1 MMLDIIDT
9 ALKLKE
15 TSENLRNMKD
25 NSSSDEFSRLVKDFE
40 IEVDRLNVAL
50 IDTFGDDSDIM
61 QFTYEL
67 KSAVVALRND
77 NVESGPS
84 IG

>member
-25 NSSSDEFSRLVKDFE
+25 NSSSDELSRLVKDFE

-67 KSAVVALRND
+67 KSAVVALRDD
-77 NVESGPS
+77 NVESGAS
-84 IG
+84 IS

>member
-1 MMLDIIDT
+1 MLDIIDT

-25 NSSSDEFSRLVKDFE
+25 NSSSDELSRLVKDFE

-67 KSAVVALRND
+67 KSAVVALRDD
-77 NVESGPS
+77 NVESGAS
-84 IG
+84 IS